1 VVWSLLAWAA
11 SQWLMVRA
19 ELGHADVIVVLS
31 GSTVYRERAQ
41 RAAQLYAEGRA
52 PLILL
57 TNDTT
62 QGGWSSK
69 LQKNPQFVERAK
81 EELLA
86 RGVPESS
93 ILVVPEPVSSTYDEA
108 RAVRQFVID
117 RKIQSVLLVTSAFH
131 SRRTLW
137 TFKRV
142 LAAPEVVIG
151 LEYSSVPGR
160 ATSVFWW
167 FSPQG
172 WRNVAGEYVKMFYYR
187 LKV

>member
-1 VVWSLLAWAA
+1 
-11 SQWLMVRA
+11 MVRA
-19 ELGHADVIVVLS
+19 EVAHADVIIVLS
-31 GSTVYRERAQ
+31 GSTVYRERTQ

-62 QGGWSSK
+62 QGGWSTK

-81 EELLA
+81 EELLS
-86 RGVPESS
+86 RGVPESN
-93 ILVVPEPVSSTYDEA
+93 ILIAPEPVSSTYEEA
-108 RAVRQFVID
+108 GAVRQFVID
-117 RKIQSVLLVTSAFH
+117 RKLHSILLVTSSFH

-137 TFKRV
+137 TFRKV
-142 LAAPEVVIG
+142 LADTEVAIG
-151 LEYSSVPGR
+151 LEFSNAPS
-160 ATSVFWW
+160 ATSSFFWW

-172 WRNVAGEYVKMFYYR
+172 WRNVAGEYVKIFYYW

>member
-1 VVWSLLAWAA
+1 
-11 SQWLMVRA
+11 MVRA
-19 ELGHADVIVVLS
+19 ELGHADAIVVLS
-31 GSTVYRERAQ
+31 GSTVYRERAR

-62 QGGWSSK
+62 PGGWSTK

-81 EELLA
+81 EELLNG
-86 RGVPESS
+86 GVPESS
-93 ILVVPEPVSSTYDEA
+93 ILVAPEPVSSTYDEA
-108 RAVRQFVID
+108 RAVRQFVSE

-137 TFKRV
+137 TFRKV
-142 LAAPEVVIG
+142 LADTGVRIG
-151 LEYSSVPGR
+151 LEYSSVPGT
-160 ATSVFWW
+160 AASLFWW
-167 FSPQG
+167 LSPEG
-172 WRNVAGEYVKMFYYR
+172 WRDVAGEYVKIFYYW

>member
-1 VVWSLLAWAA
+1 
-11 SQWLMVRA
+11 MVRA
-19 ELGHADVIVVLS
+19 ELERADVIVVLS

-41 RAAQLYAEGRA
+41 RAAQLYSEGRA

-62 QGGWSSK
+62 QGGWSTK

-81 EELLA
+81 EELLI
-86 RGVPESS
+86 RGVPEGS
-93 ILVVPEPVSSTYDEA
+93 ILVAPEPVAGTYDEA
-108 RAVRQFVID
+108 LAVRQFVIN
-117 RKIQSVLLVTSAFH
+117 RKIQSVLLVTSGFH

-142 LAAPEVVIG
+142 LADMGVGIG
-151 LEYSSVPGR
+151 IEYSSVPGR
-160 ATSVFWW
+160 TSSIFWW
-167 FSPQG
+167 LSPQG
-172 WRNVAGEYVKMFYYR
+172 WRNVAGEYVKIFYYW